1 MTVDPMDPW
10 LLHGFFERAAEAAP
24 SAIAL
29 RCSGREITYDELEQK
44 SGAFARALLAQN
56 LSAGER
62 VLLLLD
68 NGAPFVVAFLGALR
82 AGCVAVPLN
91 PGTKALKLRY
101 LLGDC
106 EPAVVVYEASLESVV
121 AAAVDGIR
129 RPRLLRSGCL
139 PAAAG
144 AGTLQAED
152 FAMLSEANCDIE
164 PLPVRV
170 IDRDLATL
178 IYTSGS
184 TGEPKGVMLS
194 HLNMVS
200 ALKSV
205 SGFLGLCRDDRI
217 YCGLPLAFDYG
228 LYQLLMS
235 WRVGATVILERSLA
249 FPAAVL
255 QTLEQENATVLP
267 GVPTFFAMLAALD
280 GLAPGRAPHLRMLTS
295 TAAALPMAHIASL
308 RRLFPAAQLFSMYG
322 LTECK
327 RVSYLPPAE
336 LAARPGSVGR
346 GMPNQEHWL
355 VDEEGRRLPN
365 GQSGEL
371 IVRGSHIMRGYWRK
385 SSESAERLRIC
396 PETGEMVLRTGDI
409 FRTDSE
415 GYLYFVARR
424 DDIIKSRG
432 EKVSPREVEDAIC
445 MLEGVLEAAVIG
457 VTDLLLGQAIKA
469 LVVPQTGF
477 HVTPVTVIHHCRAR
491 LEPHL
496 VPQQVEIV
504 DALPKTET
512 GKIRRRSLA

>member
-1 MTVDPMDPW
+1 MVSIDPW
-10 LLHGFFERAAEAAP
+10 LVHGFFERAAEAAP
-24 SAIAL
+24 GAVAL
-29 RCSGREITYDELEQK
+29 RCSGRDVTYGELDQA

-56 LSAGER
+56 LRAGER
-62 VLLLLD
+62 VMLLLD
-68 NGAPFVVAFLGALR
+68 NGAPFVAAFLGALR

-91 PGTKALKLRY
+91 PGTKAPKLRY
-101 LLGDC
+101 LLRDC
-106 EPAVVVYEASLESVV
+106 EPAVVIYEASLEGVI
-121 AAAVDGIR
+121 AAALDGQVH
-129 RPRLLRSGCL
+129 PRLLRSGCL

-144 AGTLQAED
+144 AGAVRAED
-152 FAMLSEANCDIE
+152 FAMLCKADHSIE
-164 PLPVRV
+164 PIPVRV
-170 IDRDLATL
+170 IDRDLASL

-184 TGEPKGVMLS
+184 TGEPKGVMLT

-200 ALKSV
+200 ALRSV
-205 SGFLGLCRDDRI
+205 SNYLGLYRDDRI

-249 FPAAVL
+249 LPMAVL
-255 QTLEQENATVLP
+255 QALEREGATVLP
-267 GVPTFFAMLAALD
+267 GVPTFFAMLAAQD
-280 GLAPGRAPHLRMLTS
+280 SLASGRAPRLRMLTS

-336 LAARPGSVGR
+336 LDVRPGSVGR
-346 GMPNQEHWL
+346 GMPNQEYWL

-365 GQSGEL
+365 GCTGEL
-371 IVRGSHIMRGYWRK
+371 VVRGSHVMQGYWHK
-385 SSESAERLRIC
+385 STETAERLRVC
-396 PETGEMVLRTGDI
+396 TETGEVVLFTGDM
-409 FRTDSE
+409 FRTDE
-415 GYLYFVARR
+415 DGYLYFVARR

-445 MLEGVLEAAVIG
+445 TLEGALEAAVIG
-457 VTDLLLGQAIKA
+457 VADPLLGQAIKA
-469 LVVPQTGF
+469 LVVPRAGF
-477 HVTPVTVIHHCRAR
+477 HVTPAMVINHCRAR
-491 LEPHL
+491 LEPFL

-512 GKIRRRSLA
+512 GKIRKKALT

>member
-1 MTVDPMDPW
+1 MTMESIDPW

-24 SAIAL
+24 DAIAL
-29 RCSGREITYDELEQK
+29 RCSGEDIRYGELDQK
-44 SGAFARALLAQN
+44 SGSLAHALLAQR
-56 LSAGER
+56 LRAGDR

-68 NGAPFVVAFLGALR
+68 NGVPFVVALLGTLR

-91 PGTKALKLRY
+91 PGTKAHKLRY

-106 EPAVVVYEASLESVV
+106 EPAVLVYEASLESVV
-121 AAAVDGIR
+121 ASAVEGIR

-144 AGTLQAED
+144 AERLDAED
-152 FAMLSEANCDIE
+152 FAMLSGANGAIE

-205 SGFLGLCRDDRI
+205 SGFLGLRRDDRI
-217 YCGLPLAFDYG
+217 FCGLPLAFDYG

-255 QTLEQENATVLP
+255 QALERENATVLP
-267 GVPTFFAMLAALD
+267 GVPTFFAMLTALD
-280 GLAPGRAPHLRMLTS
+280 GLAPGRAPVLRILTN
-295 TAAALPMAHIASL
+295 TAAALPMAHIERL
-308 RRLFPAAQLFSMYG
+308 RQLFPAAQLFSMYG

-346 GMPNQEHWL
+346 GMPNQECWL
-355 VDEEGRRLPN
+355 VDEKGRRLP
-365 GQSGEL
+365 SDRTGEL
-371 IVRGSHIMRGYWRK
+371 VVRGSNVMRGYWRK
-385 SSESAERLRIC
+385 SGETAERLRVC
-396 PETGEMVLRTGDI
+396 RETGETLLHTGDI

-445 MLEGVLEAAVIG
+445 TLEGVLEAAVIG

-469 LVVPQTGF
+469 FVVPRTGF
-477 HVTPVTVIHHCRAR
+477 HVTPASVIHHCRAR

-504 DALPKTET
+504 DALPRTET